1 MNYKINV
8 FYVFFNMSTTSKV
21 VFGLSCMITAS
32 IIGFV
37 HYQQQED
44 LNKLHEGVIKDIERQ
59 EQRRLK
65 LEINKHTLVT
75 NNLQDGEK
83 VA

>member
-1 MNYKINV
+1 
-8 FYVFFNMSTTSKV
+8 MSTTSKV
-21 VFGLSCMITAS
+21 VFGLSCFVSAA

-37 HYQQQED
+37 HYQQQDD

-65 LEINKHTLVT
+65 LEINNNTSV
-75 NNLQDGEK
+75 NSNLQNGEK
-83 VA
+83 IA